1 MNPRQRQGL
10 MLVIIAAA
18 GLLGVFLLIADYVS
32 TVSKQVGAK
41 ISVVKLVSPLNPYQ
55 PVTPNM
61 LGEVSLPQKWA
72 PHNAITDPASLI
84 GMVTRQPLPADTY
97 LQQGMLGPPPGLT
110 PGNRAMAVDVNAESG
125 VGYQIQTGDQV
136 DVLASYQG
144 NSQGSGSVSHN
155 RVVVVVPS
163 ALVLTGAQ
171 TTGGAN
177 GSVAVVLSLTPRQAQ
192 QVLLAQSYA
201 TKLTLT
207 KVAPGSPPA
216 TPAPYSLGP

>member
-1 MNPRQRQGL
+1 
-10 MLVIIAAA
+10 
-18 GLLGVFLLIADYVS
+18 
-32 TVSKQVGAK
+32 
-41 ISVVKLVSPLNPYQ
+41 
-55 PVTPNM
+55 M

-72 PHNAITDPASLI
+72 PRNAITDPAGLI
-84 GMVTRQPLPADTY
+84 GMISRQPLPADTY

-125 VGYQIQTGDQV
+125 VAYQIQTGDQV

-144 NSQGSGSVSHN
+144 NSQGSGSASHN

-171 TTGGAN
+171 ATGGGSAN

-216 TPAPYSLGP
+216 IPAPYSLGP